1 MPRYT
6 EKIIQ
11 DEEKKKQEKL
21 KEWLEFDK
29 PKWSITE
36 KKESENILKKIKK
49 KFLKLIKNKKIGVD

>member
-29 PKWSITE
+29 PK
-36 KKESENILKKIKK
+36 
-49 KFLKLIKNKKIGVD
+49 